1 MSTYLCTLDDT
12 GYKIFVYLVLLVV
25 VLPCLVGKPKALEI
39 KFHLS
44 LHTNIVDFGIDA
56 EGVQNYE

>member
-1 MSTYLCTLDDT
+1 M
-12 GYKIFVYLVLLVV
+12 FVYVVLLVV